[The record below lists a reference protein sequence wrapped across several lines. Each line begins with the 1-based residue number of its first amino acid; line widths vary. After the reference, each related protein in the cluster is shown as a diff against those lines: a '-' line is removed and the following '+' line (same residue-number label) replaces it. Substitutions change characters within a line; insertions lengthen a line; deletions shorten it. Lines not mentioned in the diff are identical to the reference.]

1 MSHKKVAAAVGLW
14 GLVASV
20 MLALASTT
28 YAEEASGSVPFWEKT
43 KVTGQFNT
51 SYNFNFNNPACP
63 AAPVGCP
70 GVNALRVFDARH
82 NSFDFH
88 LAEIAIENSPV
99 DWAKFR
105 LDLNYGRDVA
115 VVDATKGG
123 VIGVD
128 EFGVQQAYADLTAPW
143 GKGLTF
149 RIGHFVTMTGYEVIE
164 SAYNLNTSRSF
175 LFGFAIPFTHTG
187 LTMTYPFTDN
197 FSAMIGVVNG
207 WDVVGDNNKGKT
219 VVAQLI
225 YKPIDTLFLSLQG
238 TFGPEQAASD
248 GNLRGLVDF
257 VGTWTPNDK
266 WIVGLNFDL
275 GKEEGLA
282 ALGHAGFANW
292 WGGALYVHWKPIDF
306 FGLTLRGEG
315 MQDDG
320 SRLLSGVDATVM
332 EGTLTS
338 HFYLGDGW
346 ETRLE
351 FRHDHADRA
360 LFGRSNGT
368 LRRFQDTASAEVV
381 YSF

>member
-1 MSHKKVAAAVGLW
+1 MQKIRKERAVLGLFVVGL
-14 GLVASV
+14 
-20 MLALASTT
+20 LALSTSAF
-28 YAEEASGSVPFWEKT
+28 AEEQTGSTSFWEKT

-51 SYNFNFNNPACP
+51 SYVWNFNNPP
-63 AAPVGCP
+63 LGVG
-70 GVNALRVFDARH
+70 NALRVFDVPH
-82 NSFDFH
+82 NDFNFN

-105 LDLNYGRDVA
+105 LDLNYGEDVA
-115 VVDATKGG
+115 AVDVLKGG

-128 EFGVQQAYADLTAPW
+128 EFGIQQVYAELTAPV

-149 RIGHFVTMTGYEVIE
+149 KIGHFVTQTGYEVIE
-164 SAYNLNTSRSF
+164 SAYNLNTSRSL

-187 LTMTYPFTDN
+187 VLMTYPFTDN
-197 FSAMIGVVNG
+197 FSASLGVVNG

-219 VVAQLI
+219 ILAQLT
-225 YKPIDTLFLSLQG
+225 YKPIDTLFLALQG

-257 VGTWTPNDK
+257 VGTWTPNDQ
-266 WIVGLNFDL
+266 WIVGVNFDL
-275 GKEEGLA
+275 GKDEGI
-282 ALGHAGFANW
+282 GGTGFANW
-292 WGGALYVHWKPIDF
+292 WGGALYVHYKPFDF

-315 MQDDG
+315 FQDDG
-320 SRLLSGVDATVM
+320 SRLLAGANTTYL

-346 ETRLE
+346 EIRGE

-360 LFGRSNGT
+360 LFTRSNGT
-368 LRRFQDTASAEVV
+368 TRRFQDTVSAEVV
-381 YSF
+381 YAF